1 MLTEN
6 LASLFSTHQDLLWVL
21 TIAVDL
27 GLAITLYRLFGRQG
41 LYASIVISLL
51 LANLQGPKL
60 TEIFGLQTSMG
71 VILYS
76 SIYFATDLLSE
87 KYGRREANRAVM
99 IGFFISVMFIIMTSI
114 SLMYQPS
121 TNPKTSEFALSIH
134 QATATLFNFS
144 PRFVLGSLFAYLI
157 SQYIDVWIFH
167 FVKNKTQGRHL
178 WLRNNVSTMISQ
190 AIDTLIYGVVVWW
203 GIVDFVTAMQ
213 LALAKYLFKVI
224 IALADTP
231 FIYWARSWNVSA
243 RDWIAYED
251 SSITKELDSKKQ
263 QI

>member
-1 MLTEN
+1 MLTST
-6 LASLFSTHQDLLWVL
+6 LATLFSTQQELLWGL
-21 TIAVDL
+21 TIIIDL
-27 GLAITLYRLFGRQG
+27 GFALLLYRVFGKQG

-60 TEIFGLQTSMG
+60 TQIMGLQTSMG

-87 KYGRREANRAVM
+87 KYGRKEANRAVM
-99 IGFFISVMFIIMTSI
+99 IGFFISIMFIVMTSI

-121 TNPKTSEFALSIH
+121 TEPKTQAFALSIH

-157 SQYIDVWIFH
+157 SQYIDVWLFH
-167 FVKNKTQGRHL
+167 VIKKRTQGRHL
-178 WLRNNVSTMISQ
+178 WLRNNVSTLLSQ
-190 AIDTLIYGVVVWW
+190 AIDTVIYGVVVWW
-203 GIVDFVTAMQ
+203 GIVDFATAMQ
-213 LALAKYLFKVI
+213 LALAKYVFKVI

-231 FIYWARSWNVSA
+231 FIYWARNWDVTKK
-243 RDWIAYED
+243 DWSDNQTQAK
-251 SSITKELDSKKQ
+251 SL
-263 QI
+263 